1 MAAER
6 EFDVVVYGATGFTG
20 RLVAEYLVT
29 GSAGE
34 DAPRWAMAGRSRAKL
49 EEVRSSINAAS
60 DLPLIVA
67 DAADSAALR
76 AMAERSRVVIS
87 TVGPYQLYGSPL
99 VEACVATGTGY
110 VDLCGEPAWMRDMI
124 DAHEAAARA
133 SGARIVFSCGFDSIP
148 FDLGVQQLQK
158 RCVEAWRNPANRI
171 KGRVRAMRGTFS
183 GGTAASMKA
192 TLAAAVKRPALL
204 KLLADPFAL
213 TPGFSGP
220 SQPNTLLPY
229 WDATVGAWVAPFIMA
244 PINTKNVHRT
254 NFLRGHAYGT
264 DFLYD
269 EMIVAGLGDIGKAA
283 AEMIAKFNPLSSDKG
298 PKPGEGPS
306 REERESGFYDVL
318 FVAESEA
325 KETLRLAVKGD
336 RDPGY
341 GSTSKMISEAALC
354 LAREAPEQGG
364 FWTPGALMG
373 DALVKRLT
381 QHAGLTFAPESA
393 SARAG

>member
-1 MAAER
+1 VASQR
-6 EFDVVVYGATGFTG
+6 DFDVIVYGATGFTG

-29 GSAGE
+29 CAVGD
-34 DAPRWAMAGRSRAKL
+34 DAPRWAMAGRSLAKL
-49 EEVRSSINAAS
+49 EEIRSSIGAPS
-60 DLPLIVA
+60 VLPLLVA
-67 DAADSAALR
+67 DAADSTALHS
-76 AMAERSRVVIS
+76 MAERARVVIS

-148 FDLGVQQLQK
+148 FDCGVQQLQK
-158 RCVEAWRNPANRI
+158 RCGEVWGRPAPRI
-171 KGRVRAMRGTFS
+171 KARIRAMRGTFS
-183 GGTAASMKA
+183 GGTAASLKA
-192 TLAAAVKRPALL
+192 TLAAAAKRPALL

-213 TPGFSGP
+213 TPGFRGP
-220 SQPNTLLPY
+220 SQPNTLLPH
-229 WDATVGAWVAPFIMA
+229 WDATVAAWVAPFIMA

-254 NFLRGHAYGT
+254 NFLLGHPYGA

-283 AEMIAKFNPLSSDKG
+283 AEVIAKFNPLSSEKG
-298 PKPGEGPS
+298 PQPGEGPS
-306 REERESGFYDVL
+306 REERESGFYDIL
-318 FVAESEA
+318 FVAEAEGKQA
-325 KETLRLAVKGD
+325 LRFAVKGD

-341 GSTSKMISEAALC
+341 GSTSKMIAEAALC

-373 DALVKRLT
+373 DALVKRLIE
-381 QHAGLTFAPESA
+381 HAGLTFESA
-393 SARAG
+393 PASTAAA